1 MRTKLYTLIC
11 IAIAV
16 FQGNLKGQSIANY
29 TFSPSSG
36 TYTPLV
42 SPTVPPLS
50 GGDLDEGYYANIPVG
65 FEFWYMGNLVT
76 TVHASTNGLL
86 SLNQSNS
93 VLAAAPNNSLSA
105 NPSGFYRPFLAPLW
119 DNLDMDSLSG
129 AEFSYATLGSAPNRV
144 FVAQWKNAE
153 WNWFANDATISFQ
166 VKLYEGS
173 GMIEYTYNQESGAL
187 FSPSASIGITG
198 TTNTTFLSL
207 NNTSNSPTTSTS
219 TSYNTLN
226 SKPASGQTYT
236 FTPPVPGNPGSLTIT
251 NINPT
256 NLTVNWISVPGALK
270 YVVYRSMDNVNFT
283 YAGSASSTSL
293 MVTGLFPNTLYY
305 FRVYAVSEGALSNT
319 PATGSSTT
327 QTGAVYGTISVPGN
341 APTITSVLDSIK
353 LYGIGGPVIIEL
365 NNGYNSALERFPIYL
380 SDSLGTSSNAPLTI
394 RPASSATGIELI
406 TPATYAYCLYLWNSK
421 YITIDGRP
429 GGVGTTSEL
438 TLRNNYYPSVMF
450 YGYNGTS
457 SNNKVTYTKFKA
469 ATGSTTIY
477 SYIDMNHYFTSTV
490 TNNEIS
496 NNEIGDSNVMC
507 NHGIRL
513 YNYNNLT
520 LTGTLIS
527 GNRIFNIGGTS
538 SIAYGIYS
546 YGQNN
551 HTIAITDNHIY
562 NITPSSSGSSNFSFY
577 GIFAQGG
584 SYNINNNFIGGSDVN
599 CGGSAFEIGPASSSN
614 SFYGIYFSGTPSQVL
629 SAQGNKIANFFWPG
643 TNTNPWTG
651 IYVNSGTAY
660 IGDTIGNIIGD
671 PTATSPSVYVLS
683 QTSSV
688 TPTAYGI
695 RSISSSPV
703 RIKNNIVSAI
713 TGVGVNSTYPCS
725 VVGISSNGTS
735 NLDIVNNT
743 IGSTL
748 NTNSLRAASPS
759 AAYPQV
765 AIGIQVNASGVGT
778 VKVSDNTVAN
788 LVNSGTST
796 SLQNYASGLYI
807 NSNATNTISNNT
819 ITKVYSSSGNPAANG
834 VSALTGIYFN
844 TTSGSGVLNNN
855 KVNTLRGTNST
866 APVLVQGINVTSS
879 SGNTIQ
885 VDANFVHSLS
895 NTTSSIS
902 GGIMG
907 INLQDGIL
915 SATNNM
921 VRIGIDHN
929 ASNITNSLTLVGIN
943 KQTGYSAFVYNNSVY
958 LGGTVSG
965 NSLVNT
971 YAFRKVNDG
980 VDEVKNNIFINAR
993 TNTTTGGKHVAMG
1006 VNSVNNY
1013 SSNYNL
1019 FFAPGTGG
1027 RLFLNGSTEYTTRA
1041 SWFTATGLD
1050 ENSDSSSVPFINATG
1065 DATSVDLHLAINTPT
1080 KAEANGTTSIVSTD
1094 FDGQARSSFTPNDIG
1109 ADADNFIRIGITPA
1123 PVIWM
1128 WVKGEKHLYDGEV
1141 KWMVALESNNNY
1153 FVVERSFDGEHYEEI
1168 GKVKGAGTRNVR
1180 TLYAY
1185 TDKGIFT
1192 DYKEVVYYRIAQ
1204 YDYDGR
1210 YSYSS
1215 VVALYTGNQEVESAV
1230 MYPNPTR
1237 TETRIALPPSSMAK
1251 QVSVVVTTPSGK
1263 VCSTQQYRYDTELR
1277 LNTEA
1282 LTQGIYFV
1290 TIKVDD
1296 KKELVKKLT
1305 IE

>member
-1 MRTKLYTLIC
+1 MRTKFYTLIC
-11 IAIAV
+11 ITLAV
-16 FQGNLKGQSIANY
+16 FQTSVKGQSIANY
-29 TFSPSSG
+29 TFSSSVG
-36 TYTPLV
+36 TYTPL
-42 SPTVPPLS
+42 SNPTVPTLS
-50 GGDLDEGYYANIPVG
+50 GGDLDEGYYNNIPVG
-65 FEFWYMGNLVT
+65 FEFWYYGNLVT
-76 TVHASTNGLL
+76 TVHATTNGLL
-86 SLNQSNS
+86 SVGSTF
-93 VLAAAPNNSLSA
+93 VPTGAAANNNLA
-105 NPSGFYRPFLAPLW
+105 GAISGIARPILAPLW

-129 AEFSYATLGSAPNRV
+129 AEFSYATIGTAPNRV

-173 GMIEYTYNQESGAL
+173 GIVEYVYNQESGTL

-198 TTNTTFLSL
+198 AINTVYLSL
-207 NNTSNSPTTSTS
+207 NNSSNSPTVSST
-219 TSYNTLN
+219 TSYNSLN
-226 SKPASGQTYT
+226 AKPASGQTYT
-236 FTPPVPGNPGSLTIT
+236 FTPPVPGNPSGLTIT

-256 NLTVNWISVPGALK
+256 NLTVNWTSVPGALK

-293 MVTGLFPNTLYY
+293 LVTGLFPNTLYY
-305 FRVYAVSEGALSNT
+305 FRVYSISEGALCNT

-327 QTGAVYGTISVPGN
+327 QSGAVYGTISVPGN

-365 NNGYNSALERFPIYL
+365 NNGYNSSLERFPIYL

-394 RPASSATGIELI
+394 RPASSATGIEI
-406 TPATYAYCLYLWNSK
+406 TTPSTFGYCLYLWNSK

-438 TLRNNYYPSVMF
+438 TLRNNYYASVML
-450 YGYNGTS
+450 YAYSGSS
-457 SNNKVTYTKFKA
+457 SNNLITYTKFKA
-469 ATGSTTIY
+469 ASGASNVY
-477 SYIDMNHYFTSTV
+477 SFIDMNQYYTSLV

-496 NNEIGDSNVMC
+496 YNELGDSNVMS
-507 NHGIRL
+507 NYGIRL
-513 YNYNNLT
+513 YNYNSTVSN
-520 LTGTLIS
+520 GTVIN
-527 GNRIFNIGGTS
+527 GNRIFNIGGA
-538 SIAYGIYS
+538 SIIGYGIYS
-546 YGQNN
+546 YGTSN
-551 HTIAITDNHIY
+551 HSVSISNNHIY
-562 NITPSSSGSSNFSFY
+562 NITPSSTSYANFAFY

-584 SYNINNNFIGGSDVN
+584 SYNINGNSIGGSDVN

-614 SFYGIYFSGTPSQVL
+614 SFYGIYFSGSANHVL

-651 IYVNSGTAY
+651 IYVNSGTAF

-671 PTATSPSVYVLS
+671 PTSSSPSVYVLS
-683 QTSSV
+683 QTSTT

-703 RIKNNIVSAI
+703 RIKNNTISAL
-713 TGVGVNSTYPCS
+713 TGVGVNSSYPCS
-725 VVGISSNGTS
+725 VVGISSSGSS
-735 NLDIVNNT
+735 NLEIMNNT
-743 IGSTL
+743 IGSLT
-748 NTNSLRAASPS
+748 NTNAFRAASPS
-759 AAYPQV
+759 SSYPQAAV
-765 AIGIQVNASGVGT
+765 GVQVIANGIGT

-788 LVNSGTST
+788 LVNSGLST
-796 SLQNYASGLYI
+796 SLQNYACGMSI
-807 NSNATNTISNNT
+807 TSNATTTITNNT
-819 ITKVYSSSGNPAANG
+819 ITKVFAASGNPAANG
-834 VSALTGIYFN
+834 LSALSGIYFN
-844 TTSGSGVLNNN
+844 TTSGAGALVNN
-855 KVNTLRGTNST
+855 KVHTLRST
-866 APVLVQGINVTSS
+866 ATTAPALVQGINVTST
-879 SGNTIQ
+879 SGSTIQ
-885 VDANFVHSLS
+885 LDANFVHSLS
-895 NTTSSIS
+895 SASSSIS

-921 VRIGIDHN
+921 VRLGIDQN
-929 ASNITNSLTLVGIN
+929 GSGLSSSIAYTGIN
-943 KQTGYSAFVYNNSVY
+943 KVTGYSAFVYNNSVY
-958 LGGTVSG
+958 IGGTVTG
-965 NSLVNT
+965 TNLVNT
-971 YAFRKVNDG
+971 YAFRRVNDG
-980 VDEVKNNIFINAR
+980 VDEVKNNIFTNAR

-1013 SSNYNL
+1013 SSNNNL

-1027 RLFLNGSTEYTTRA
+1027 RLFLNGSTEYTTRTL
-1041 SWFTATGLD
+1041 WYTATGLD
-1050 ENSDSSSVPFINATG
+1050 DNSDSSSVPFINATG
-1065 DATSVDLHLAINTPT
+1065 DATTVDLHLAINTPT
-1080 KAEANGTTSIVSTD
+1080 KAEANGATSIVTTD
-1094 FDGQARSSFTPNDIG
+1094 YDGQTRSSLTPNDIG
-1109 ADADNFIRIGITPA
+1109 ADAGNFIQVGITPA

-1128 WVKGEKHLYDGEV
+1128 WVKGEKHVYDAEV

-1153 FVVERSFDGEHYEEI
+1153 FIVERSFDGEHYEEI

-1230 MYPNPTR
+1230 IYPNPTR
-1237 TETRIALPPSSMAK
+1237 TETRIALPPSTSSK
-1251 QVSVVVTTPSGK
+1251 QVTVTITTPTGN
-1263 VCSTQQYRYDTELR
+1263 VCSTKQYTYDTELK

-1290 TIKVDD
+1290 SIKVDD